1 MTKSI
6 ILRRFHQQFRA
17 VGRAE
22 CLAVALFFVTGSAG
36 ADITRFR
43 NAVLDDNPIAFWQLE
58 ETSGT
63 SVADSSGNGNTA
75 THEASPSVGAT
86 GIGGSNGVHYNGSGA
101 RTRTADS
108 AVYTPSIGGA
118 NTGHSLE
125 AWVKP
130 SSSATATQARNIAA
144 WNGPAADTY
153 RMQQRGMDNNQAGG
167 WVRDAS
173 SNSFSLQG
181 GPPAIDD
188 GEWHHVVL
196 TFGLDAGSNP
206 FRRVYMDGAL
216 TDSDP
221 GALSGFGLVDSL
233 VIAADDTGGGVTYHG
248 LIDEVAVYGYAL
260 SDDRILA
267 HYNLMLDIPV
277 PVTHTNVMVNGVVEF
292 EFQSSSNVNYR
303 LECSTNMTNWVPLN
317 IIIEGLGQTETT
329 FDPSGFDSNKA
340 YRVVAF

>member
-1 MTKSI
+1 MSRQNGAI
-6 ILRRFHQQFRA
+6 VAIPA
-17 VGRAE
+17 I
-22 CLAVALFFVTGSAG
+22 VALFVATSVQASYMSE
-36 ADITRFR
+36 
-43 NAVLDDNPIAFWQLE
+43 VLSDNPIAYWQFE
-58 ETSGT
+58 EASGT
-63 SVADSSGNGNTA
+63 SAADSSGNGNNA
-75 THEASPSVGAT
+75 THEANPSVGAT
-86 GIGGSNGVHYNGSGA
+86 GFLGLGVHYNGAGA

-125 AWVKP
+125 AWVRP

-144 WNGPAADTY
+144 WNGPAVDTY
-153 RMQQRGMDNNQAGG
+153 RMQQRGMNNNQAGG

-216 TDSDP
+216 TDSDS

-233 VIAADDTGGGVTYHG
+233 VIAADDAGGGVTYHG

-260 SDDRILA
+260 SDARILT
-267 HYNLMLDIPV
+267 HYATGIPE
-277 PVTHTNVMVNGVVEF
+277 PGTLALLALG
-292 EFQSSSNVNYR
+292 
-303 LECSTNMTNWVPLN
+303 
-317 IIIEGLGQTETT
+317 GLAL
-329 FDPSGFDSNKA
+329 SV
-340 YRVVAF
+340 RRRR